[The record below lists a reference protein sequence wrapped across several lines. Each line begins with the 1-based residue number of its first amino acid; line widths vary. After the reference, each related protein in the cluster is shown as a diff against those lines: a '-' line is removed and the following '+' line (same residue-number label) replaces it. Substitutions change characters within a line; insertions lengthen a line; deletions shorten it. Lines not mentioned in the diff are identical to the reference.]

1 MESEKPTLDKPRLD
15 TRALIQTGV
24 FTALY
29 VVVLA
34 VFGQLGALVP
44 ILQVLGP
51 FYIPLVCGVPFMLF
65 VARVKAFG
73 QITIMGVLAGVLV
86 FLTGQS
92 WVVLVLAVVLAPAA
106 DLIAKTGGYK
116 SFVRTAAA
124 YVVFS
129 EMLIGMVVPLF
140 FLREEF
146 IERIAARH
154 DASWVDSL
162 VNLTPPWVFWAMI
175 GMIAVGAV
183 AGALLGRSLTVKH
196 FRPAGL
202 A

>member
-1 MESEKPTLDKPRLD
+1 MAEDAKGKLG
-15 TRALIQTGV
+15 TRALIETGV

-51 FYIPLVCGVPFMLF
+51 LYIPLVCGVPFMLF
-65 VARVKAFG
+65 VARVKGFG
-73 QITIMGVLAGVLV
+73 QITIMGVLAAALV

-92 WVVLVLAVVLAPAA
+92 WVVLVLALVLAPLA
-106 DLIAKTGGYK
+106 DLIAKLGGYRR
-116 SFVRTAAA
+116 FGLVLVA

-140 FLREEF
+140 FLRDEF
-146 IERIAARH
+146 IDRISQRH
-154 DASWVDSL
+154 ASAWVQT
-162 VNLTPPWVFWAMI
+162 LTDMTPGWMFWVMI
-175 GMIAVGAV
+175 GMIAVGAA
-183 AGALLGRSLTVKH
+183 AGALLGRALTRKH

>member
-1 MESEKPTLDKPRLD
+1 MSENKLD

-29 VVVLA
+29 FAVLA
-34 VFGQLGALVP
+34 VFGQIGALVP

-51 FYIPLVCGVPFMLF
+51 FYIPLMCAVPFMLF
-65 VARVKAFG
+65 AARIKAFG
-73 QITIMGVLAGVLV
+73 QITIMGLLAAFCI

-92 WVVLVLAVVLAPAA
+92 WVVFALAIVLAPAA
-106 DLIAKTGGYK
+106 DLIAKSGGYRK
-116 SFVRTAAA
+116 FGTTLAA

-140 FLREEF
+140 FMRQEF
-146 IERIAARH
+146 LARVGKRH
-154 DASWVDSL
+154 DDSWIRQLESY
-162 VNLTPPWVFWAMI
+162 TPPWMFWAMI
-175 GMIAVGAV
+175 AMIA
-183 AGALLGRSLTVKH
+183 AGAAIGGIVAYRMVSKH

>member
-1 MESEKPTLDKPRLD
+1 MAQGKLG
-15 TRALIQTGV
+15 TRELIETGV

-65 VARVKAFG
+65 VARVKSFG
-73 QITIMGVLAGVLV
+73 QISVMGVLAAALV

-92 WVVLVLAVVLAPAA
+92 WVVLALSLILAPAA
-106 DLIAKTGGYK
+106 DLIARTGEYRKFG
-116 SFVRTAAA
+116 RTLVA

-146 IERIAARH
+146 IAKIASRH
-154 DASWVDSL
+154 DDSWVASL
-162 VNLTPPWVFWAMI
+162 IQLTPSWMFWVMV
-175 GMIAVGAV
+175 GMIAVGAA
-183 AGALLGRSLTVKH
+183 AGATLGRALVRKH

-202 A
+202 V

>member
-1 MESEKPTLDKPRLD
+1 MEQSVESKTG
-15 TRALIQTGV
+15 TRALIETGV

-51 FYIPLVCGVPFMLF
+51 LYIPFVCGVPFMLF
-65 VARVKAFG
+65 AARVKTFG
-73 QITIMGVLAGVLV
+73 QITIMGVLAAALV

-92 WVVLVLAVVLAPAA
+92 WVMLVLAAVLAPAA
-106 DLIAKTGGYK
+106 DLIAKAGDYRRFT
-116 SFVRTAAA
+116 FTLVA

-140 FLREEF
+140 FLRQSF
-146 IERIAARH
+146 ISRIGKRH
-154 DASWVDSL
+154 DSAWVDTL
-162 VNLTPPWVFWAMI
+162 VNLTPPWMFWVMI
-175 GMIAVGAV
+175 VMIAVGAV
-183 AGALLGRSLTVKH
+183 GGAFLGRALTRKH

>member
-1 MESEKPTLDKPRLD
+1 MENGKLD

-34 VFGQLGALVP
+34 VFGQLGALIP
-44 ILQVLGP
+44 ILQVMGP
-51 FYIPLVCGVPFMLF
+51 FYIPMVCGIPFMLF
-65 VARVKAFG
+65 AARVRAFG
-73 QITIMGVLAGVLV
+73 QITIMGILAGALV

-92 WVVLVLAVVLAPAA
+92 WVVLALAVVLAPAA
-106 DLIAKTGGYK
+106 DLIARAGRYRRFPLTL
-116 SFVRTAAA
+116 AA

-140 FLREEF
+140 FMRGDF
-146 IERIAARH
+146 IARISQRH
-154 DASWVDSL
+154 DDAWVNAL
-162 VNLTPPWVFWAMI
+162 VNLTPTWMFWVMIAMI
-175 GMIAVGAV
+175 AAGA
-183 AGALLGRSLTVKH
+183 AIGALLGRTLVAKH

-202 A
+202 VT

>member
-1 MESEKPTLDKPRLD
+1 MKSSQLD

-34 VFGQLGALVP
+34 FCGQLGALVP

-51 FYIPLVCGVPFMLF
+51 FYIPLICGIPFMLF
-65 VARVKAFG
+65 AARVKAFG
-73 QITIMGVLAGVLV
+73 QITIMGILAGGLI

-92 WVVLVLAVVLAPAA
+92 WVVLALGVVLAPAA
-106 DLIAKTGGYK
+106 DLIARAGGYRR
-116 SFVRTAAA
+116 FPMTALA

-140 FLREEF
+140 FLRDEF
-146 IERIAARH
+146 IDRISQRH
-154 DASWVDSL
+154 DAAWVDSL
-162 VNLTPPWVFWAMI
+162 VNLTPAWMFWVMIAMI
-175 GMIAVGAV
+175 A
-183 AGALLGRSLTVKH
+183 AGASLGALIGRSLVAKH

-202 A
+202 VS